1 RRQYAQKL
9 RAGMSGYRSNK
20 SGRPCVFTR
29 TYSASSRDRRRPK
42 LQGCGSAALA
52 GATPVAG
59 PGAGRARAV
68 TEHHR
73 ERHLRQ
79 DERCRRREP
88 WSGRARFG
96 SAPPLGRRTHGL
108 LPVGGPWS
116 GASRSI
122 RTSLEF
128 IGCTDRLL
136 GRGVP
141 LYRTVRTDAATPLSP
156 ERCAVYSLRNP
167 DYCECSFVA
176 DRWCISR
183 SAAAE
188 FADCFRRLLGI
199 AIVSTG
205 PAPRNGLG
213 SQREPPSKPFRD
225 EKVSQWSTF
234 PLFRR
239 PRAPGRY
246 L

>member
-1 RRQYAQKL
+1 
-9 RAGMSGYRSNK
+9 
-20 SGRPCVFTR
+20 
-29 TYSASSRDRRRPK
+29 
-42 LQGCGSAALA
+42 
-52 GATPVAG
+52 
-59 PGAGRARAV
+59 
-68 TEHHR
+68 
-73 ERHLRQ
+73 
-79 DERCRRREP
+79 
-88 WSGRARFG
+88 
-96 SAPPLGRRTHGL
+96 
-108 LPVGGPWS
+108 
-116 GASRSI
+116 
-122 RTSLEF
+122 
-128 IGCTDRLL
+128 DRLL

-167 DYCECSFVA
+167 DYCEWSFVA

-246 L
+246 LARGRRGRTRNVPGPAETGGTGDVAQPCPCVDQTEAPTGRPLSAPASSATDASSLTSTPAASVGGRISSISSTGRNRSTTSTSTSETAPQIRKVTRCSPTASPPK